1 MRGQGEGGVRLKE
14 TQVKVK
20 SGETP
25 GTWKEPEKTLG
36 TRFTRG
42 QSGKVVTNQD
52 SHKRGREVTQHDT

>member
-1 MRGQGEGGVRLKE
+1 MRGRGEGGVRLKE

-42 QSGKVVTNQD
+42 QSGKVVTHQ
-52 SHKRGREVTQHDT
+52 SQEREGSNTT